1 MRTVLS
7 ASIKGGVGKTTV
19 AVGTARALQRRGLR
33 VGILDLDYRSPCVP
47 LVLGVD
53 GASVGRTAQDALVPV
68 EAQGLYLF
76 SMAYVW
82 DADQAVMVEDS
93 DATTDVAQLL
103 RPGVIAWPELDY
115 LVCDTPPTSSG
126 IVRAALET
134 SGAAGA
140 ILVTQPS
147 KVGRAATIR
156 TLDLFAQKQVPVYA
170 LVSNQGLDEGTGVYR
185 YDLGDGDI
193 AVLARTYQIP
203 IFECIPHALNLDP
216 HFDRLAAQL
225 VEATPVLL
233 PKPPEPEGKSWQRVI
248 QWAQRT
254 ATQPR

>member
-1 MRTVLS
+1 MRTLLS

-19 AVGTARALQRRGLR
+19 AVGTALALQRRGLR

-53 GASVGRTAQDALVPV
+53 GASLGRTASDALVPV

-103 RPGVIAWPELDY
+103 RPGVIAWPELDW
-115 LVCDTPPTSSG
+115 LVVDTPPTSSG
-126 IVRAALET
+126 IVRAALEA

-147 KVGRAATIR
+147 QVGRAATVR

-170 LVSNQGLDEGTGVYR
+170 LVSNQGTDGPDGMPR
-185 YDLGDGDI
+185 YDLQAHHI
-193 AVLARTYQIP
+193 RELAEAHHIP
-203 IFECIPHALNLDP
+203 IFMAIPHTRHLDP
-216 HFDRLAAQL
+216 YFDRLAAQL
-225 VEATPVLL
+225 VVTSPVLL